1 MHSMHRARD
10 WLNQRS
16 FAQRDVIRQGIGFR
30 DGHRH
35 VLSNGSVRRDADR
48 SVVETQIFMA
58 RTTKIPIT
66 TVQVWLDCN
75 SAPNPYGLSFFLLP
89 LRNVLSQLP
98 NLPPKLLPR
107 AYIILRQQRDS
118 IK

>member
-1 MHSMHRARD
+1 MHSMHRARAR
-10 WLNQRS
+10 LNQRS

-58 RTTKIPIT
+58 RTTKIAIT
-66 TVQVWLDCN
+66 TVQVRLDCN
-75 SAPNPYGLSFFLLP
+75 SAPNRYGRSFFLVPLSHLP
-89 LRNVLSQLP
+89 SQIPKLARTLATRDARNV
-98 NLPPKLLPR
+98 
-107 AYIILRQQRDS
+107 
-118 IK
+118 